1 MGENRS
7 MATPLAIR
15 STQAALNGLSMV
27 VYYGCPDVV
36 HTRRARVLVRAAA
49 TAAALAAAIP
59 DLRDGAAEL
68 REASGELR
76 QAREALRELPIPA
89 RLGLVATGAGFTA
102 LTVIGSVRFEK
113 WAFRTGEA
121 RRLAGEPLAHTRT
134 GLVMGAIALVSS
146 LIPPPQAGGGGG
158 GGGGGDDEP
167 EAPDFPPDPEELDI
181 EIPDDA
187 RELTAVPA

>member
-1 MGENRS
+1 MGENRG
-7 MATPLAIR
+7 MATPLVVR
-15 STQAALNGLSMV
+15 STQAVVNGLSMV

-36 HTRRARVLVRAAA
+36 HTRRGRTLVRAAA
-49 TAAALAAAIP
+49 TAAAAIAVIP

-76 QAREALRELPIPA
+76 QAREALRELPLPA
-89 RLGLVATGAGFTA
+89 RLGLVATGAGFSA
-102 LTVIGSVRFEK
+102 LAVLGSVRFEK

-134 GLVMGAIALVSS
+134 GLVMGALALVTS

-158 GGGGGDDEP
+158 GGGGGDDDP
-167 EAPDFPPDPEELDI
+167 EVPDPPPDP
-181 EIPDDA
+181 
-187 RELTAVPA
+187 RNSTS